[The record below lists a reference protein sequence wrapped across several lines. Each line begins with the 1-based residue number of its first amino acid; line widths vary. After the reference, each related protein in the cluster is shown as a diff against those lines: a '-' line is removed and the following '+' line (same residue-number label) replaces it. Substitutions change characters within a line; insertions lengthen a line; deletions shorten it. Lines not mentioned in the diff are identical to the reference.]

1 MRFPYMILLFMIS
14 FLIVMAGNSFAFDC
28 NNQIVSI
35 GDTKVEVR
43 AKCGEPAS
51 KEVFNEEII
60 TKIEPNARHK
70 VLAAVEEWT
79 YNLGPQQFIRILT
92 FRSGR
97 LVKVETGGYG
107 FIPNNSPDFGCE
119 RSIASTG
126 DTKMEV
132 RMKCGDPTSI
142 DIVGEELLDE
152 RTTDAGRLVSVTIE
166 EWTYNLGPNRFIR
179 IFRFRNGRLAEI
191 GTGGYGY

>member
-1 MRFPYMILLFMIS
+1 MILLFMIF
-14 FLIVMAGNSFAFDC
+14 FLMVMAGNSFAFDC

-60 TKIEPNARHK
+60 TKIEPNTRHR
-70 VLAAVEEWT
+70 VLATVEEWT
-79 YNLGPQQFIRILT
+79 YHLGPHQFIRILT

-97 LVKVETGGYG
+97 LVKIETGGYG
-107 FIPNNSPDFGCE
+107 FIPDNNQDFGCE

-132 RMKCGDPTSI
+132 RMKCGEPTSI

-152 RTTDAGRLVSVTIE
+152 RTTDDRRLVSVTIE